1 MTTHSLLSPSTAHR
15 WMTCPGS
22 VALCHDIP
30 PEESEYAAEG
40 TAAHALAESLLTGKP
55 YALPPE
61 YDTPELRGYVQTYV
75 DFVSILGG
83 VRDVEVKL
91 DLRPWL
97 AAVPED
103 NAAGTADAV
112 VWVGNELY
120 IVDLKYGMS
129 FVGAPWNPQLAL
141 YALGYLALCQRYDKP
156 DMLHLCIVQPRI
168 GNISQWDI
176 TPDELSDFEKI
187 IVRKATIAIAMAD
200 LPESDWIMVPD
211 ESACKYCRARGVCRS
226 LFKVVQN
233 TAEGEPVKLTP
244 DELAE
249 AYGRT
254 GLVRLWADAVEKSVY
269 GRLLHG
275 EPVPGLKLVEGRK
288 GTRKWRSESAAL
300 EAINAAGI
308 TADVY
313 EHKLLSPAK
322 MEKLLKDEKITKEQ
336 WGALA
341 PEITQENTKPV
352 IADELDKRP
361 EYKAAELI
369 YPNMEEKTND

>member
-22 VALCHDIP
+22 VALCRDLP

-55 YALPPE
+55 FTLPPE
-61 YDTPELRGYVQTYV
+61 YDTPEIREHVQTYV

-91 DLRPWL
+91 DLSPWL
-97 AAVPED
+97 GEASG
-103 NAAGTADAV
+103 GTADAV
-112 VWVGNELY
+112 VWVGDELY
-120 IVDLKYGMS
+120 IVDFKYGMN
-129 FVGAPWNPQLAL
+129 FVGASWNPQLAL
-141 YALGYLALCQRYDKP
+141 YAAGYLNLCAKFDAP
-156 DMLHLCIVQPRI
+156 ISLHLCIVQPRI

-176 TPDELSDFEKI
+176 TPRDLMDFVGI
-187 IVRKATIAIAMAD
+187 IAKKAAIARTVAE

-211 ESACKYCRARGVCRS
+211 ENACKYCRARGVCRS
-226 LFKVVQN
+226 LFKVVQT

-254 GLVRLWADAVEKSVY
+254 GLVKTWADAVEKSVY

-288 GTRKWRSESAAL
+288 GARKWRSDADAL
-300 EAINAAGI
+300 KAINAAGI
-308 TADVY
+308 TTDVY

-341 PEITQENTKPV
+341 PEITQESTKPV
-352 IADELDKRP
+352 ITDEMDKRP
-361 EYKAAELI
+361 EYRPQDLI
-369 YPNMEEKTND
+369 YPNMEEKTNG